1 MKAVLCRRVSKST
14 ATFHHFDILISG
26 SADSTIIIWSV
37 SDGSKLHTLVGHSR
51 GVLCLAIDQFEEEER
66 PEHEDVNGNDPLTL
80 FSGSSDREIR
90 RWKIPT
96 TTTTNIHGSSSSSTS
111 NGPRSTLSSED
122 PPIVSHETSVYALHF
137 DMDDDLWTASAD
149 GTAKCLSRAHG
160 WQADTILQHGDY
172 VRAVAID
179 ETAGLVMTAGRDE
192 DVKIWDKAS
201 GRFVFAYRGHYDEI
215 TGLVCLKGLGT
226 VVSVGIDGTVRRWS
240 LKGEDIEKAKRERE
254 DEERG
259 VEKEETIAGEKEGLV
274 TEDEEKELAELMDE
288 DDDE

>member
-1 MKAVLCRRVSKST
+1 MPKST
-14 ATFHHFDILISG
+14 ATSHHFDILISG
-26 SADSTIIIWSV
+26 SADSTIIIWNV

-51 GVLCLAIDQFEEEER
+51 GVLCLAIDQFEEER
-66 PEHEDVNGNDPLTL
+66 PEHEDGSGGNDPITL

-96 TTTTNIHGSSSSSTS
+96 TTTIRGSSSSSSS
-111 NGPRSTLSSED
+111 NGPRSNLSSED
-122 PPIVSHETSVYALHF
+122 PPIISHETSVYALHF

-149 GTAKCLSRAHG
+149 GTAKCLSRANG
-160 WQADTILQHGDY
+160 WQVDTILQHGDY
-172 VRAVAID
+172 VRAVAVD
-179 ETAGLVMTAGRDE
+179 ETAGLVITAGRDE

-201 GRFVFAYRGHYDEI
+201 GKFVFAYRGHYDEI
-215 TGLVCLKGLGT
+215 TGLVCLKGRSI

-259 VEKEETIAGEKEGLV
+259 LEKEEEVTGEKESLV